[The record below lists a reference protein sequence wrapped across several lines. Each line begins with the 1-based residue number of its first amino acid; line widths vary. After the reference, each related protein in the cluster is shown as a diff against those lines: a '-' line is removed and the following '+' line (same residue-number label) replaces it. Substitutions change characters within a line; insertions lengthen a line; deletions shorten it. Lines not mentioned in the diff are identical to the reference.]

1 MFQIHLG
8 HAQAQDDARDD
19 NQLTIAVGAAA
30 IPSYDGSDDTV
41 VTPGA
46 IVRGKVSGH
55 SFFSRGT
62 SLYFNLIKDKPSS
75 SGLDVGFGPLTTV
88 RLTRTRSI
96 RDPQVKALGKLD
108 PSVEIGG
115 WGEIGKTGLFSG
127 KYDSLSF
134 RLTYAHDIAGAH
146 DSYFIKP
153 SLEYGTPITETTF
166 LGVSLSVA
174 QRTPSFALLG
184 VLGQRVGYGYTVVW
198 ADTAQTVMKVR
209 NVEPNSPVARAG
221 LRRGDV
227 VLAIAGRSPA
237 QIAAGDPPAA
247 TQVGEP
253 REFRIRDAKGNVV
266 HKQKGDERI
275 REQRRD
281 AVDRCGID
289 AARAHALGLVNAL
302 VTEGSTLLDCAQALE
317 RLLARKVAMA
327 AISVLLHGGGGDDA
341 TLEHIHRVG
350 AGEDARLEDQ
360 GRLGELDRREGQA
373 ATDGVDLVGAQFGG
387 LGAGGEGAGDPFTGG
402 GFDVGGADAGCGYT
416 GIGGH
421 DGVLLRVEEWAGVV
435 RRASRCSRSRV
446 PDYADGRC
454 SSTSCATGFA

>member
-1 MFQIHLG
+1 MRRGLGIYVVSAALCAMSFVG

-166 LGVSLSVA
+166 LGVSLSADYVGKGFGRYYYEVTLA
-174 QRTPSFALLG
+174 GSQKSGLG
-184 VLGQRVGYGYTVVW
+184 VY
-198 ADTAQTVMKVR
+198 A
-209 NVEPNSPVARAG
+209 
-221 LRRGDV
+221 
-227 VLAIAGRSPA
+227 
-237 QIAAGDPPAA
+237 AAGDKAGFA
-247 TQVGEP
+247 KLNLGIVG
-253 REFRIRDAKGNVV
+253 AKSLSGDLR
-266 HKQKGDERI
+266 KGW
-275 REQRRD
+275 
-281 AVDRCGID
+281 AVF
-289 AARAHALGLVNAL
+289 ALG
-302 VTEGSTLLDCAQALE
+302 GYG
-317 RLLARKVAMA
+317 RLLGRYA
-327 AISVLLHGGGGDDA
+327 ASPLVK
-341 TLEHIHRVG
+341 E
-350 AGEDARLEDQ
+350 AGNRNQWL
-360 GRLGELDRREGQA
+360 
-373 ATDGVDLVGAQFGG
+373 GG
-387 LGAGGEGAGDPFTGG
+387 LGIAYSF
-402 GFDVGGADAGCGYT
+402 
-416 GIGGH
+416 
-421 DGVLLRVEEWAGVV
+421 
-435 RRASRCSRSRV
+435 
-446 PDYADGRC
+446 
-454 SSTSCATGFA
+454 